1 MPAQGVASAELDFF
15 GDAKVAALPVV
26 ESKKANKGKEPAD
39 EQDIED
45 LNELPAD
52 FTLDT
57 PKDVQDFRKH
67 HRIRVY
73 GNDVPNPVL
82 NFANLFEKF
91 GIKKFLRTNIES
103 AKFSEPSPIQMQAIP
118 ISLHGR
124 EVMACAPTGSGKTL
138 SFVVP
143 ILHDLK
149 GPAKEGF
156 RAVVISPTRELAQQ
170 TYRQFEAMSR
180 GKPFKICV
188 LTQVSNI
195 ENPKVAEQFSH
206 FGELCRN
213 RLFPPS
219 PLTLFFLQSDILI
232 ATPLRL
238 VHALQHDALK
248 LDSVRHLVLDE
259 ADQLLDLGFLDQI
272 DEILAACSNPKVIRS
287 LYSATIPSSVEELAS
302 SIMKDPIRVVIGQK

>member
-1 MPAQGVASAELDFF
+1 MSSQHVASNELNYF
-15 GDAKVAALPVV
+15 GDAKVAALPITDTSKDTEDV
-26 ESKKANKGKEPAD
+26 EGVEGSDTEASA
-39 EQDIED
+39 
-45 LNELPAD
+45 ELSPN
-52 FTLDT
+52 FSMET

-73 GNDVPNPVL
+73 GNDVPNPISSFSDLYDRFKV
-82 NFANLFEKF
+82 
-91 GIKKFLRTNIES
+91 KKYLRTNIS
-103 AKFSEPSPIQMQAIP
+103 TAKFTEPSPIQMQAMT

-138 SFVVP
+138 AFVVP

-149 GPAKEGF
+149 GPTKEGF

-170 TYRQFEAMSR
+170 TYRQFETMSK

-188 LTQVSNI
+188 LTQVANI
-195 ENPKVAEQFSH
+195 ENPKVTEQFNH
-206 FGELCRN
+206 FGEIG
-213 RLFPPS
+213 
-219 PLTLFFLQSDILI
+219 LFFSTVSFAHSKYLLDILI

-238 VHALQHDALK
+238 VHALKHDALK
-248 LDSVRHLVLDE
+248 LDLVRHLVLDE

-272 DEILAACSNPKVIRS
+272 DEILAACTSPKITRS
-287 LYSATIPSSVEELAS
+287 LYSATIPSSVEELAT